1 MAEPEVNPEVS
12 RASERLEAEEQQSVV
27 SRMGNLPLVSSACSM
42 VSNAYTTTKDSV
54 PLLRGVM
61 DAAESGA
68 QILGAVATT
77 GSKPLLDRLEP
88 QIAVV
93 NQYAMMGLDKAEQNL
108 PILQQPAD
116 KGFGGGQD
124 THPTLMI
131 RDDTP
136 RLAIKKGSVNAH
148 MKLVGFSTSN
158 KLVSDTVGMVYQSVS
173 GAKDAVTG
181 AVLGAVMGGV
191 ELTRA
196 AVSGGLNTMLGSRV
210 GQMVTSGVGL
220 ALSRSE
226 NWVDQNLPLTE
237 KELAAVAEPAP
248 AEEAVS
254 AVSSR
259 PSYFVRLG
267 NLSSKVRDRALEQ
280 SLVRA
285 RHARDVTHT
294 TLAQIGSTLD
304 LLESAR
310 TTLTTANT
318 QLSGASEQLLHR
330 WAEWQQGQPM
340 GRDSQGEEESHK
352 DQGEQL
358 EWRTLSMVRGLSA
371 QLQSACL
378 GVVSS
383 AQGLPGAVQDQLASA
398 RRAAEEL
405 QSSFGNTSNLTPVL
419 LEQSRRNLTQVRQSL
434 DNVME
439 YLLNNT
445 PLNWLVGPFAPQL
458 TEKGEER
465 PPEDQGA
472 TENQGQ

>member
-54 PLLRGVM
+54 PLFRGMM

-77 GSKPLLDRLEP
+77 GSKPFLDRLEP

-93 NQYAMMGLDKAEQNL
+93 NQYAMMGLDKAEQNF

-116 KGFGGGQD
+116 
-124 THPTLMI
+124 
-131 RDDTP
+131 
-136 RLAIKKGSVNAH
+136 
-148 MKLVGFSTSN
+148 

-196 AVSGGLNTMLGSRV
+196 AVSGGLNTVLDSRV

-254 AVSSR
+254 AVSSS

-310 TTLTTANT
+310 STLTTANT

-340 GRDSQGEEESHK
+340 DRDSQREEESHK

-405 QSSFGNTSNLTPVL
+405 HSSFGSTSNLTPVL
-419 LEQSRRNLTQVRQSL
+419 LEQSRHNLTQVRQSL

-465 PPEDQGA
+465 PSEDQGA